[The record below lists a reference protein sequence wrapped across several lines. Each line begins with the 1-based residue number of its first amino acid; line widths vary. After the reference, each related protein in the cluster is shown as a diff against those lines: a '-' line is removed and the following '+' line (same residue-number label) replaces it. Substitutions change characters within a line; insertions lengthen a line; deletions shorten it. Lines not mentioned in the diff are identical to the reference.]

1 MQFFHYLMIK
11 LEKRKKRDKSGI
23 YFLLIDIEQLM
34 EIRDE
39 NTNREISQ

>member
-1 MQFFHYLMIK
+1 MIK
-11 LEKRKKRDKSGI
+11 LEKRKKKRDKSGI

>member
-1 MQFFHYLMIK
+1 MDDS
-11 LEKRKKRDKSGI
+11 RI